1 MKINLYFFFSHE
13 VQQFIYFFL
22 SVPAVAHK
30 LHALNQG
37 LLSRDE
43 VINWFPVLPQLA
55 VSAVSTLR
63 MFCPDCG
70 AKIRTN
76 LRNVEI
82 IIITVK
88 HLHKLLK
95 YLQNKMRDLNSGRHY
110 SLNYQ
115 QKSRG
120 GKECQI
126 LSFLGVTGRVLEF
139 IPAAFG
145 QRQGAQLIARTYS
158 RWTFG
163 ALILCSSRTKQELP
177 TRGML
182 LLASMKNCLFWLWK
196 NCVLVQKICNVSHIA
211 MANAHCSHQLAQ

>member
-1 MKINLYFFFSHE
+1 M
-13 VQQFIYFFL
+13 
-22 SVPAVAHK
+22 AHK
-30 LHALNQG
+30 CHALNQG

-43 VINWFPVLPQLA
+43 VINGFPVLPQLA
-55 VSAVSTLR
+55 VGFCCF

-70 AKIRTN
+70 AKIWTN

-88 HLHKLLK
+88 HLHKLRR
-95 YLQNKMRDLNSGRHY
+95 YLQNKMRDLNSGRHH

-126 LSFLGVTGRVLEF
+126 WSFLGLPGGSWSLSQLHLGKGRVHSSLQGHTVGEHLGPWYF
-139 IPAAFG
+139 VQAGPSRNCPQEECCFLQVWRTVFFG
-145 QRQGAQLIARTYS
+145 SGQIVYWFRKFANI
-158 RWTFG
+158 
-163 ALILCSSRTKQELP
+163 
-177 TRGML
+177 
-182 LLASMKNCLFWLWK
+182 
-196 NCVLVQKICNVSHIA
+196 VSHIT